1 MQKNRINAKER
12 EEKMH
17 ANVNDRYRSRAVIYL
32 FLIGEVTSMH
42 TPIDVSTP
50 SADNHRTSKP

>member
-1 MQKNRINAKER
+1 
-12 EEKMH
+12 MH